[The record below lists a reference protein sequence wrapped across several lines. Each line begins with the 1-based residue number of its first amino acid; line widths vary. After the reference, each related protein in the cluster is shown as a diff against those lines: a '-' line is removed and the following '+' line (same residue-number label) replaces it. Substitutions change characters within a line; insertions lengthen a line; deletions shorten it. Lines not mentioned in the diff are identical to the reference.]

1 MSEAAPRA
9 LNGFVTAEIL
19 ADLAHLMEIPTVDA
33 ARALP
38 GFSAMARA
46 VAAHW
51 RLPEGEED
59 RFFAQNLRDLGRFL
73 GSIYALYLHSTPG
86 GLTRTRLAAMLEA
99 TNLSGPGRAQ
109 ALLIF
114 LQFIGYIRPAPAAG
128 DDGRMRRFVPTPRL
142 VTAFRRRVTGELR
155 AMQAMHA
162 DLADALAVIDEPG
175 AFEMYLEPAG
185 QCFVAYMILRNPDGG
200 PSLEVFSQR
209 YAGMMLLGELL
220 ATAAPDDV
228 FPPVGPMRH
237 SVAALA
243 RMAGI
248 SRTQVRRAFRDA
260 EEQGFL
266 EFPEEGVAL
275 PTDLFRLHLEY
286 AIAGQLLGGTWV
298 ATRLVERMRQAQRK
312 RA

>member
-1 MSEAAPRA
+1 MTDAEPPAPNAFVSAEA
-9 LNGFVTAEIL
+9 LAE
-19 ADLAHLMEIPTVDA
+19 LAHLMEIPTVEA

-38 GFSAMARA
+38 GFSSMARA
-46 VAAHW
+46 VAAQW
-51 RLPEGEED
+51 RLPEGDED

-73 GSIYALYLHSTPG
+73 GSVYALYLHSTRG

-114 LQFIGYIRPAPAAG
+114 LQFIGYIRPAPSAG
-128 DDGRMRRFVPTPRL
+128 DDGRVRRFAPTPR
-142 VTAFRRRVTGELR
+142 VEAAFRRRITGELL
-155 AMQAMHA
+155 AMQAMHPDMA
-162 DLADALAVIDEPG
+162 DTLANFDEPG
-175 AFEMYLEPAG
+175 AFERYMALMG
-185 QCFVAYMILRNPDGG
+185 QCFVAYMMLRNPDGG

-228 FPPVGPMRH
+228 FPPAGPMRH

-243 RMAGI
+243 RKAGI

-260 EEQGFL
+260 ADQGFL
-266 EFPEEGVAL
+266 EFPDEGVAL
-275 PTDLFRLHLEY
+275 PTDLFRQHLEW

-298 ATRLVERMRQAQRK
+298 AKRFMDQIGQAERR